1 MLMLSVAVFTLVA
14 IMGAG
19 MGIDAFKGR
28 GSPRLYALIHGGLAL
43 LGSILVIM
51 VALKGDTRLYVIIG
65 LALIIIAAGLYISFQ
80 RAKGIQPRALVLLH
94 GGTAVTCYGLL
105 AYYALRG

>member
-28 GSPRLYALIHGGLAL
+28 GSPRLFALIHGGFAL

-51 VALKGDTRLYVIIG
+51 VALEGNTDLYLVVG
-65 LALIIIAAGLYISFQ
+65 LALVIIAAGLYISFQ

-94 GGTAVTCYGLL
+94 GGTAAACYALL
-105 AYYALRG
+105 AYYALRP